1 MLIIISPS
9 KTQDFSTGSSIKL
22 KTQPSFLAETG
33 LLVKELKKKSV
44 KQIIKLMDVSPQIAS
59 LNFERY
65 KQFHTPFTP
74 DNAKQALLAF
84 KGDVYTDIEVDDYK
98 KKELQFAQKHL
109 RILSG
114 LYGLL
119 QPLDLI
125 QPYRL
130 EMKIKLKYKRRKN
143 LYQFWGSRIT
153 ELLNEDLKK
162 SNDKV
167 LINLASKEYFKVIQE
182 KDLQAKV
189 ITPIFKDYK
198 NGEYKI
204 IAIFA
209 KRARGMMT
217 NYIIRNNIEN
227 VEEIKLFHQAG
238 YNYDDNLSGENEW
251 VFTR

>member
-98 KKELQFAQKHL
+98 KEELQFAQKHL

-251 VFTR
+251 VFNR